1 MTLNPIAFARGD
13 QTAAQVAV
21 LCREQIFGRF
31 PTIDIPCDVEQR
43 LATND
48 VCISD
53 FVTALKECGSGVKIS
68 TATDDDRIH
77 AASLGSA
84 NIKLRAATDVIAM
97 FRMIDHP
104 KHYEKPSAIMR
115 FGSGGFYSEE
125 SCVIFQEAGDEFARV
140 TSVINVSDLVPFAKL
155 AMSLAKTHGLE
166 LRISSKWTIA
176 QSERLFMDRI
186 TKVFDDAEVPYQKTL
201 TDVAFATLATRHEGG
216 WLWLFDNPNGDSA
229 ADLVDWIDG
238 SRSMCSTVYCL
249 DGTCYEELPGGTAP
263 DKFGTDLTGENFF
276 NPIGIINAF
285 CSALLVVN
293 PTGEDFFA
301 QVEAAATGYLRCTH
315 PDLYSTREMVR
326 EIARTVSFCISG

>member
-13 QTAAQVAV
+13 QTAAEVAV

-31 PTIDIPCDVEQR
+31 PTIDVPCDVAQR
-43 LATND
+43 LATD
-48 VCISD
+48 DACISD
-53 FVTALKECGSGVKIS
+53 FAIALNQCGAGVKIS
-68 TATDDDRIH
+68 TATDDDRIR

-104 KHYEKPSAIMR
+104 KGYKKPSAIMR
-115 FGSGGFYSEE
+115 FGSGGFYNEE
-125 SCVIFQEAGDEFARV
+125 SCEVFQEAGEEFARV
-140 TSVINVSDLVPFAKL
+140 TSVINLSDLVPFAKL
-155 AMSLAKTHGLE
+155 AIDLAQKHGLE

-176 QSERLFMDRI
+176 QSERLFMERI
-186 TKVFDDAEVPYQKTL
+186 TKVFDDAGVPYQKTL

-229 ADLVDWIDG
+229 ADIVDWIDG

-249 DGTCYEELPGGTAP
+249 DGTSYEELPGGTAP
-263 DKFGTDLTGENFF
+263 DKFGTDLIGDNFF

-285 CSALLVVN
+285 CSALTVAN
-293 PTGEDFFA
+293 PAEEDFFA
-301 QVEAAATGYLRCTH
+301 RVEAGAAHYLQCIH
-315 PDLYSTREMVR
+315 PDHYSTKEMVR
-326 EIARTVSFCISG
+326 EIAQAVSVCVSD